1 MESIPDSLPDFEESS
16 CPPCKL
22 LLNSGSL
29 IGIIKGILAVKKHLN
44 KIKKDFSPE
53 FYAKAIKIICTAH
66 EQMAEIEKEAAQGPF
81 VDLA

>member
-1 MESIPDSLPDFEESS
+1 MEDLNPEPQGFD

-22 LLNSGSL
+22 LQNSSGL

-44 KIKKDFSPE
+44 RIKKDFSPE

-66 EQMAEIEKEAAQGPF
+66 EQLAELEAEAPQGPF
-81 VDLA
+81 VSLS